1 MSSPHVDR
9 TSRGYL
15 SEATAVETAGP
26 SVVCS
31 RFRHHRWRGL
41 AIIGLSLSLLVG
53 IELGPTSHA
62 NASTTNIASTSIS
75 VPVPNWLAKFL
86 IRSRGEGLARQ
97 ILQAQGYTCLP
108 LGVVCWIEGSY
119 DPPRWAAGTVNTG
132 GPPYVNA
139 RAWPGTD
146 APAIRT
152 FPNGWRLVIF
162 CQTTGQWI
170 YGRWGWTNVWD
181 YVGQQGDAPRFV
193 SDGFVYTRSNGFVA
207 GDCAA
212 TNYGNG

>member
-1 MSSPHVDR
+1 MQSSNADR
-9 TSRGYL
+9 TTRGDL
-15 SEATAVETAGP
+15 SEITAKTAGS
-26 SVVCS
+26 SVIRS
-31 RFRHHRWRGL
+31 RFRHHWLRGL
-41 AIIGLSLSLLVG
+41 AIIGVAVSLLVG
-53 IELGPTSHA
+53 IELGPTSQ
-62 NASTTNIASTSIS
+62 ASASTSIS
-75 VPVPNWLAKFL
+75 VPVPSWLAHFL
-86 IRSRGEGLARQ
+86 VNSRGEDLARQ

-108 LGVVCWIEGSY
+108 FGVACYIQGSY

-139 RAWPGTD
+139 RAWPRTD
-146 APAIRT
+146 APVIRT

-193 SDGFVYTRSNGFVA
+193 SDGFVYTGSNGFVA

-212 TNYGNG
+212 TNYGSG